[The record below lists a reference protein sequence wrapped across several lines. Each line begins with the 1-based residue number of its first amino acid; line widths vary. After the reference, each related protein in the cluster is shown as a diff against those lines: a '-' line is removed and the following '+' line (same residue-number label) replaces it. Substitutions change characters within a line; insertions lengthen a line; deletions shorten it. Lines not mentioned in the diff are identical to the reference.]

1 MIKNFDE
8 FISYQ
13 ETIEEG
19 KVKNIAIAASIAMN
33 LIFGAKYLKNHQ
45 IQVFQVHFLR
55 LVFPEMFRFCKAINL
70 KKPIVRVIHIIQVMR
85 SLVL

>member
-19 KVKNIAIAASIAMN
+19 KVKNIAIAAGVSTV
-33 LIFGAKYLKNHQ
+33 FVGACAAIYK
-45 IQVFQVHFLR
+45 
-55 LVFPEMFRFCKAINL
+55 RFSK
-70 KKPIVRVIHIIQVMR
+70 
-85 SLVL
+85 

>member
-45 IQVFQVHFLR
+45 QPQL
-55 LVFPEMFRFCKAINL
+55 
-70 KKPIVRVIHIIQVMR
+70 
-85 SLVL
+85 